1 MPQQL
6 PCCLRS
12 ERGKETCC
20 GRRVV
25 DRKQINQ
32 KIISAQGLVA
42 CLSKWFMI
50 QCFYLIWHYRDKL
63 LSANCMLI
71 SCSCLNLFLPQ
82 FVLIGAYW
90 NRRGIAHLL
99 LSLVYVVAK
108 ALHCNC
114 VFTVIHATWIREHLL
129 VGLLFFFYF
138 PLMHVSFSH
147 KWNVKE

>member
-1 MPQQL
+1 MPRQL
-6 PCCLRS
+6 PRCLRS

-42 CLSKWFMI
+42 YLWFMT
-50 QCFYLIWHYRDKL
+50 QCFYLIWHHRDKL

-82 FVLIGAYW
+82 FLLIGACW
-90 NRRGIAHLL
+90 NRRGIVHLL
-99 LSLVYVVAK
+99 PGLVYAVAK
-108 ALHCNC
+108 MPSYNC
-114 VFTVIHATWIREHLL
+114 VFTVICAKWIKELL
-129 VGLLFFFYF
+129 PVGFFFFFSFNF
-138 PLMHVSFSH
+138 PLICISFSH